1 MKLIKISIIS
11 LLFIFSMTTGNTFAG
26 ERADH
31 YKGKVPKSL
40 DQAINYLRSHNAQL
54 NTLLKTEKLS
64 PQQLDEIHQM
74 TYTMENAIEK
84 LKNGV
89 TGISDSLEALHKA
102 SETGQTNITKSLGEK
117 YLLLSK
123 PLVELEN

>member
-1 MKLIKISIIS
+1 MKLIKTSIIS
-11 LLFIFSMTTGNTFAG
+11 LLFIFSVTAGNAFAG

-40 DQAINYLRSHNAQL
+40 GQAMNYLRSHNTQL
-54 NTLLKTEKLS
+54 NTLLKAEKLS

-74 TYTMENAIEK
+74 TYTMENAIKK
-84 LKNGV
+84 LKNEV
-89 TGISDSLEALHKA
+89 TLISDSLEALHKA
-102 SETGQTNITKSLGEK
+102 SETGKTKITKNLGEK

-123 PLVELEN
+123 PLVETEN

>member
-1 MKLIKISIIS
+1 MKQIKTLIIY
-11 LLFIFSMTTGNTFAG
+11 LLFTCVATGNAFAG

-40 DQAINYLRSHNAQL
+40 DQAMSYLRSHNAQL

-74 TYTMENAIEK
+74 TYTMENAIKK
-84 LKNGV
+84 LKNEV
-89 TGISDSLEALHKA
+89 TVISDSLEALHKA
-102 SETGQTNITKSLGEK
+102 SETGKTKITKNLGEK

-123 PLVELEN
+123 PLVEMEN